1 MYEELRMLCIDDE
14 PSNLKA
20 VIPLYI
26 YNCKQGIFK
35 WSDVAKQFTVAKR
48 SGKQCKERWMNHLD
62 PNLKKHPWTHDEDLQ
77 LMEAQRRL
85 GNSWT
90 KIALEI
96 DGRG

>member
-1 MYEELRMLCIDDE
+1 MRSYVCYVLMT
-14 PSNLKA
+14 NLQILKQSY
-20 VIPLYI
+20 PCI

-77 LMEAQRRL
+77 LLEAQRRL

>member
-1 MYEELRMLCIDDE
+1 MT
-14 PSNLKA
+14 NLPILKQSY
-20 VIPLYI
+20 PYI
-26 YNCKQGIFK
+26 YYCKQGIFK
-35 WSDVAKQFTVAKR
+35 WSDVAKQFIVAKR

-77 LMEAQRRL
+77 LLEAQRRL